1 MKSYDRSDDR
11 VRGNSV
17 DLRPGSGERPMKSPC
32 AALLGVAGLF
42 AAVDASADAGED
54 IFEARCGLC
63 HASGAAGAP
72 RIGNRADWEPRV
84 TRGRAALHETALKG
98 KPDTAM
104 KAKGGFRDLSSS
116 DVRAAVDYMLKKA
129 GFDPSKL
136 PPPKA
141 IEVAKV
147 EAFAPSRPPA
157 SVAQTMINL
166 GGPSSALPPKVIE
179 VAKAEAAASTAPA
192 TDVAP
197 TRTELDPGK
206 LPGALPPKAIEVAKA
221 EASAAKVSPAD
232 INDRTITEVIAE
244 ALRREVAPPGA
255 WIEAQESA
263 ATVGRAG
270 IKVETRMGVVILD
283 GVVENADIMKRAEAI
298 AKAVDGVKRVENKLI
313 PASIVEW
320 D

>member
-1 MKSYDRSDDR
+1 
-11 VRGNSV
+11 
-17 DLRPGSGERPMKSPC
+17 MKSPC
-32 AALLGVAGLF
+32 AALLGMAGLF
-42 AAVDASADAGED
+42 AGVDASADADED

-84 TRGRAALHETALKG
+84 TQGRVALHETALKG

-104 KAKGGFRDLSSS
+104 KAKGGFRDLSNS

-141 IEVAKV
+141 VVVAKV
-147 EAFAPSRPPA
+147 EAPAPSPPPA
-157 SVAQTMINL
+157 GVAQTIAEINP
-166 GGPSSALPPKVIE
+166 GGLPAALPPKVIE
-179 VAKAEAAASTAPA
+179 VAKAEAAASTALA
-192 TDVAP
+192 TDITP
-197 TRTELDPGK
+197 TGTELDPGEH
-206 LPGALPPKAIEVAKA
+206 PGALPPKAIEVAKA
-221 EASAAKVSPAD
+221 EASAAKAPPVD
-232 INDRTITEVIAE
+232 IDDRTITEAIAE

-255 WIEAQESA
+255 WIETHEGA
-263 ATVGRAG
+263 ATVGRSG
-270 IKVETRMGVVILD
+270 IMVETRMGVVILD

-298 AKAVDGVKRVENKLI
+298 AKAIDGVKRVENKLI